1 MSKNTIPPPNHTAR
15 SRFDTLT
22 TEAKLEGVIGVEDE
36 KLIHNTLKKPVVY
49 RKLVRDRLTEIDSE
63 YTPLTHTLFTELYT
77 YATVA

>member
-1 MSKNTIPPPNHTAR
+1 MSKNTIPPLNHTAR

-36 KLIHNTLKKPVVY
+36 KLIHNTLKRPAAF
-49 RKLVRDRLTEIDSE
+49 RKIVRNRLEEIDDE
-63 YTPLTHTLFTELYT
+63 YTPLTHSLFTELYT